1 MFWFYV
7 LVWTEGQVTYSS
19 RNLLINTTLGDDLA
33 VVDESDL
40 DLEVFAAEEVDV

>member
-1 MFWFYV
+1 
-7 LVWTEGQVTYSS
+7 LS
-19 RNLLINTTLGDDLA
+19 RVGGDDLA